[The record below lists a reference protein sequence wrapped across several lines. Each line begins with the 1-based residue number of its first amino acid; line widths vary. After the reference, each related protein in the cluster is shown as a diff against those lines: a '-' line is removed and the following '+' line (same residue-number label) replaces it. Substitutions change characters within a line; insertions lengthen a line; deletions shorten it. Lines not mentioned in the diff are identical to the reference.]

1 MVFGVFARE
10 QEGQRQS
17 RLEIDAGSLASGF
30 NLSRSAAAIAGVVCG
45 VAFALAVPR
54 IGAWSIALLLPLCI
68 GAGFAWGHRARAA
81 QTRAAL
87 EQLKSRLA
95 HELNNP
101 LAILIDQLDSAVS
114 ALERTSLT
122 QGLRRV
128 SELKVLADD
137 ALAAATRIASVV
149 RDLDENAPAPSE
161 RPLAIGRLRRDSTT
175 EHAGERVPERVSERS
190 PEHVSERVPEPAQRT
205 VPARSGPIPKPVRA
219 RILVIDDEPQVAA
232 SLRRMLYRHDV
243 TVATSGFEAQSLI
256 QHHEFD
262 VIVSD
267 VMMPEPSGMDVF
279 ERLTRTD
286 PDLARRFVFVTGG
299 TYTTQARDF
308 LASIPNARLGKP
320 VDALALDRAIAEIH
334 QGFELSALS
343 R

>member
-1 MVFGVFARE
+1 MVYARE
-10 QEGQRQS
+10 RNGQRLS
-17 RLEIDAGSLASGF
+17 RLGNLLVESSRDARVVAALAG
-30 NLSRSAAAIAGVVCG
+30 LSCGVV
-45 VAFALAVPR
+45 L
-54 IGAWSIALLLPLCI
+54 ALLLPRIGPWSLVLMLPLCFA
-68 GAGFAWGHRARAA
+68 AGYVWGHRARAA
-81 QTRAAL
+81 ESRKAIDT
-87 EQLKSRLA
+87 LKSRLA

-122 QGLRRV
+122 QGTRRAP
-128 SELKVLADD
+128 ELKAVADE
-137 ALAAATRIASVV
+137 ALAAATRIARVV
-149 RDLDENAPAPSE
+149 RDLDDTSPVPLERSISSSSE
-161 RPLAIGRLRRDSTT
+161 R
-175 EHAGERVPERVSERS
+175 
-190 PEHVSERVPEPAQRT
+190 HVKAQ
-205 VPARSGPIPKPVRA
+205 SGPIPKPVRA

-243 TVATSGFEAQSLI
+243 TIATTGFEAQSLI

-299 TYTTQARDF
+299 TYTNQARDF
-308 LASIPNARLGKP
+308 LGSIPNIRLGKP
-320 VDALALDRAIAEIH
+320 VDAPALERAIAGIH
-334 QGFELSALS
+334 QGIELSALS
-343 R
+343 S

>member
-1 MVFGVFARE
+1 MLFAGKRE
-10 QEGQRQS
+10 EQRLS
-17 RLEIDAGSLASGF
+17 H
-30 NLSRSAAAIAGVVCG
+30 SRSDFRARSSSLLLALPWVSPSMAAMAGLVCG
-45 VAFALAVPR
+45 IGLALAIPR
-54 IGAWSIALLLPLCI
+54 VGAWSLVLMLPLCV
-68 GAGFAWGHRARAA
+68 GAGFIWGHRARAA
-81 QTRAAL
+81 ESRDAL

-101 LAILIDQLDSAVS
+101 LAILIDQLDSAVI
-114 ALERTSLT
+114 ALERTSLP
-122 QGLRRV
+122 QSVRRAPD
-128 SELKVLADD
+128 LKLLADE
-137 ALAAATRIASVV
+137 ALAAATRIARVV
-149 RDLDENAPAPSE
+149 RELDGTTPLVLDRPVAARASTIEARGGRSNE
-161 RPLAIGRLRRDSTT
+161 REMSGRMHT
-175 EHAGERVPERVSERS
+175 E
-190 PEHVSERVPEPAQRT
+190 RT
-205 VPARSGPIPKPVRA
+205 VVSRSGSVPKPARA

-299 TYTTQARDF
+299 TYTSQARDF

-334 QGFELSALS
+334 QGFERSAVS
-343 R
+343 TDVHA